1 MTEKKSKN
9 LDQLIA
15 DAEATLAARKKRQR
29 EQQRREDTAL
39 GKRLREA
46 AVKGRDAFDTAVR
59 KVTGELFPEDEQDD
73 EQDAHHE
80 QEEHHDEQ
88 PQHHQHWD
96 ADGAFR
102 G

>member
-46 AVKGRDAFDTAVR
+46 AVKGRDDFDTEVR

-73 EQDAHHE
+73 EQ
-80 QEEHHDEQ
+80 EEHHDEQ
-88 PQHHQHWD
+88 PQHQQHWN